1 MRLAFFVRSAFAL
14 TLWICGIVSLASL
27 PAQGQNL
34 FPPGTIIPVQLNNSI
49 SSKKG
54 KPGQTF
60 TARVMQDVPLP
71 DRGKIRAGA
80 KVVGH
85 VIQVDPPKNGSGA
98 RVALKI
104 DSLVVRH
111 HTIPIRISLRAI
123 ASPLDVEDAQVP
135 AMGADRGTLPDSYV
149 TTQIG
154 GDVVYRGGG
163 HVERHGLVVGEPAP
177 GGVLAPVSSN
187 PEGQC
192 RGDVAGNDAPQALWV
207 FSTDACGVY
216 GYNEAEIVDAG
227 RDNPE
232 GTIILAVKHGEL
244 NIRSGSG
251 LLLRVNPVA
260 HSPFR

>member
-1 MRLAFFVRSAFAL
+1 MRLAFFLRSVL
-14 TLWICGIVSLASL
+14 PVTLCICGIVSLAPL
-27 PAQGQNL
+27 PARGQNL
-34 FPPGTIIPVQLNNSI
+34 FPPGTIIPVQLSNSI
-49 SSKKG
+49 SSKKA
-54 KPGQTF
+54 KAGQTF

-80 KVVGH
+80 RVVGH
-85 VIQVDPPKNGSGA
+85 VIEVDPAENSSGT
-98 RVALKI
+98 RLVLKI
-104 DSLVVRH
+104 DSLVVGH
-111 HTIPIRISLRAI
+111 HTIAMRTSLRAI

-187 PEGQC
+187 PSGC
-192 RGDVAGNDAPQALWV
+192 RGDVAGNDMLQALWV

-216 GYNEAEIVDAG
+216 GYNEVEIADAG
-227 RDNPE
+227 RNDPE

-251 LLLRVNPVA
+251 LLLRVNPAA

>member
-1 MRLAFFVRSAFAL
+1 MRLAFFLRSASLVA
-14 TLWICGIVSLASL
+14 LWICGVVSLAPL
-27 PAQGQNL
+27 PAFGQNL

-49 SSKKG
+49 SSKKA
-54 KPGQTF
+54 KAGQTF

-80 KVVGH
+80 RVVGH
-85 VIQVDPPKNGSGA
+85 VVSVSPPSSTSGA
-98 RVALKI
+98 RITLKI
-104 DSLVVRH
+104 DSLVVSHR
-111 HTIPIRISLRAI
+111 TIPLRASLRAL

-135 AMGADRGTLPDSYV
+135 DMGADRGTFPDSYV

-163 HVERHGLVVGEPAP
+163 HVERDGLVVGEPAP

-207 FSTDACGVY
+207 FSADACGVY
-216 GYNEAEIVDAG
+216 GYNEVEIVDAG
-227 RDNPE
+227 RNNPE
-232 GTIILAVKHGEL
+232 GTIALAAKHGEL

-251 LLLRVNPVA
+251 LLLRVNPAA
-260 HSPFR
+260 H